1 MLNITST
8 NLPKYPAVHHRNIM
22 AAVS

>member
-8 NLPKYPAVHHRNIM
+8 NLPKYPAVHRRNIM